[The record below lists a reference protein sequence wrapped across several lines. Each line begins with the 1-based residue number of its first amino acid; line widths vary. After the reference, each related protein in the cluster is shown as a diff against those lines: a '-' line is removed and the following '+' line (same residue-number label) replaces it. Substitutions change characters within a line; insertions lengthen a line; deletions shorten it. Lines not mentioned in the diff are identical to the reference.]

1 MAEKPPKSSPSNESR
16 AAAEARQRR
25 SAEALRANLRRRKTQ
40 ARDRADEQL
49 PEPLPNPSP
58 PAGQGSKE

>member
-1 MAEKPPKSSPSNESR
+1 MAEKPPKSNPSKDSG

-58 PAGQGSKE
+58 QAGRGSE